1 MKKTN
6 KKMSEKNSLNRSIK
20 KNLNCEN
27 INTKDEVSELILEAS
42 KYHDLKQLMQA
53 NYLYQKVLEL
63 EPENI
68 LALNGLGMIA
78 MDAGMLSLSMDL
90 FNFAI
95 ARSPENII
103 LNKNLALAYSRMAE
117 FNAAIEKYID
127 ILSRDASNAE
137 VHGELA
143 RLYLQTGNM
152 SRALTHY
159 HLAFRLNPSDPRN
172 LHGLV
177 QLDADAITEENINMI
192 ESLLANSDLS
202 LDDRR
207 SFYFALGAIYD
218 ASERYDEA
226 FANYAVANMSKAV
239 KFDSEKH
246 VEYISKVIDTFT
258 SELFQRFNDF
268 ELCQSPQPVFI
279 IGMPRSGTTLVE
291 QMLASHTQVYAGGEL
306 NLIDDIAEK
315 LKLTME
321 HTDNNCMSF
330 EYSSAESLSGFAR
343 YYLND
348 INNLAFN
355 NVNDRALRITDKMP
369 TNFIYLGLIALLFP
383 KAQVIH
389 CRRNPLDVSLSC
401 YFHDFAGDHG
411 YACDL
416 KDIGLYYQ
424 QYERLMEHWKQVLPM
439 NIHTVEY
446 KDIIKRPEATS
457 RQLIDFVGLDWQPGC
472 NALLKTKH
480 PVNVNILQVREEL
493 DVTSEKRWRYYE
505 KHIKAL
511 KKTLNSSENSDL
523 SDKKENIQ

>member
-6 KKMSEKNSLNRSIK
+6 KKVRKNKSIKKEKNSENSI
-20 KNLNCEN
+20 
-27 INTKDEVSELILEAS
+27 DEVSELILEAR
-42 KYHDLKQLMQA
+42 KYHDLKQLIQA
-53 NYLYQKVLEL
+53 NYLYQQVLEIQ
-63 EPENI
+63 PGNI

-78 MDAGMLSLSMDL
+78 MDAGMLSLSMEL
-90 FNFAI
+90 FNFAL
-95 ARSPENII
+95 AKAPENII

-127 ILSRDASNAE
+127 ILKRDATNAE

-152 SRALTHY
+152 ARALTHY

-172 LHGLV
+172 FHGLV
-177 QLDADAITEENINMI
+177 QMDPEAITEENINMI
-192 ESLLANSDLS
+192 ESLLADTELS

-226 FANYAVANMSKAV
+226 FANFAVANMSKAV
-239 KFDSEKH
+239 KFDSERH
-246 VEYISKVIDTFT
+246 VEYISQVIETFT
-258 SELFQRFNDF
+258 PKLFQQFNDF
-268 ELCQSPQPVFI
+268 ELCQSSQPVFI

-291 QMLASHTQVYAGGEL
+291 QILASHTDVYAGGEL
-306 NLIDDIAEK
+306 NLINDIAER

-321 HTDNNCMSF
+321 QTDNNTMSF

-355 NVNDRALRITDKMP
+355 NVGNRSSRITDKMP

-383 KAQVIH
+383 KAHVIH

-416 KDIGLYYQ
+416 KDIGLYHQ
-424 QYERLMEHWKQVLPM
+424 QYERLMDHWKQVLPM
-439 NIHTVEY
+439 KIHTVEY
-446 KDIIKRPEATS
+446 KEMIKQPESTS
-457 RQLIDFVGLDWQPGC
+457 RQLIEFVGLDWQSAC
-472 NALLKTKH
+472 KDFHRTKH
-480 PVNVNILQVREEL
+480 QVNVNILQVREEL
-493 DVTSEKRWRYYE
+493 DGSVEKRWRYYE
-505 KHIKAL
+505 KHLQTL
-511 KKTLNSSENSDL
+511 KKTLDASENTSI
-523 SDKKENIQ
+523 SGKNVNIQ